1 MYDVVIVGG
10 GVSGTS
16 TARELSRYD
25 LHVCVVEKMPD
36 VCYGTSKAN
45 SGIVHAGYDC
55 TPGTLM
61 AKLNVRGN
69 RMMPKLAKDLDVPF
83 MQCGSL
89 VVCTEEDDRETLTK
103 LYEQGVENGVEGLEI
118 LDKDEVRKK
127 EKNIADGVIATLWAP
142 TAGIVCPFTLN
153 YAYAEVAAG
162 NGVEFRFNTEVQDI
176 LKKEE
181 GYCLITNLGK
191 IETKVVVNAAGVY
204 SDRMHNMVSDHK
216 IHITARRG
224 EYCLLDRNASDLVN
238 STIFQLPG
246 KMGKGVLVSKTAHGN
261 ILLGPTAV
269 DQHYKEG
276 TMTSAEGL
284 ETVLNLV
291 NRSVKNVPRRQII
304 TSFAGLR
311 AHEAGHEFIIGEV
324 EGAPGFVDCAGIE
337 SPGLASSPAIGEMV
351 AGIVTDILHPA
362 EKEEY
367 TMSRKGILNP
377 MTLSVAD
384 RNALI
389 GENPAYGNIVCRCEM
404 ITEGEIIDAI
414 KRPLGATTLDGIK
427 RRTRAG
433 MGRCQSGFCM
443 PKIMEIMQR
452 ELSMTPF
459 EITKC
464 GKGSEWIVGTNKDK
478 INVQAGGNAHAGI

>member
-16 TARELSRYD
+16 TARELSSYD
-25 LHVCVVEKMPD
+25 LKVCVAEKMPD

-55 TPGTLM
+55 MPGSLM

-69 RMMPKLAKDLDVPF
+69 KMMPKLCEDLDVPF
-83 MQCGSL
+83 VQCGSL
-89 VVCTEEDDRETLTK
+89 VVCTKDDDRSMLEK
-103 LYEQGVENGVEGLEI
+103 LLEQGTKNGVQGLEI
-118 LDKDEVRKK
+118 IGTERLRQM
-127 EKNIADGVIATLWAP
+127 EKNIADDVVCALWAP

-153 YAYAEVAAG
+153 YAYAELAYE

-176 LKKEE
+176 LRKEE
-181 GYCLITNLGK
+181 GYVLITNHGK

-204 SDRMHNMVSDHK
+204 SDRLHNMVSDQK

-224 EYCLLDRNASDLVN
+224 EYCLLDRNVSDLVS

-276 TMTSAEGL
+276 TMTSREGL
-284 ETVLNLV
+284 ETVLKLV
-291 NRSVKNVPRRQII
+291 DKSVKNIPKRQTI

-311 AHEAGHEFIIGEV
+311 AHEGRHDFIIEEV

-337 SPGLASSPAIGEMV
+337 SPGLASSPAIGEMTAGIV
-351 AGIVTDILHPA
+351 AGILKPHKKTSY
-362 EKEEY
+362 K
-367 TMSRKGILNP
+367 TTRKGILNP
-377 MTLSVAD
+377 MSLPKEELAE
-384 RNALI
+384 LI
-389 GENPAYGNIVCRCEM
+389 KKNPAYGNIVCRCEM
-404 ITEGEIIDAI
+404 VTEGEIIDAI
-414 KRPLGATTLDGIK
+414 RRPLGATTIDGIK

-433 MGRCQSGFCM
+433 MGRCQGGFCM
-443 PKIMEIMQR
+443 PRVMEIMQR
-452 ELSMTPF
+452 ELKLTPF

-478 INVQAGGNAHAGI
+478 IGGMGYEGL